1 MANQNLVY
9 LPRKLGRDAIFRCKL
24 TIESRYK
31 EIAEKI
37 HHYLNNDE
45 RALFFEQSPFEPE
58 DLPDGDVF
66 GTRHFAG
73 KSKIGLNDLE
83 AKISVQVQNETG
95 IDVEKLKMAS
105 LYFCCAVFGEGTK
118 KKTIKINPKY
128 LRLVDDLNRFNTY
141 PWGRIAYRVAVRCL
155 KKDLLGRY
163 THLTEAH
170 GRKEVDGTFLVGG
183 FVLPMQIL
191 AYECYPSVA
200 QRFAKRRDMNGL
212 MLPRMFQW
220 VTNTWPSNHAPSA
233 VDVSAAFGDCAI
245 DDCLGCLIPTPEEL
259 ISPYYTTGVF
269 VDSAPDAVIT
279 RVLELWRQ
287 GQTVICSE
295 HPLESPSIRHTSL
308 SPDGS
313 STRSAHAT
321 RSSSST
327 GSPICT
333 GPRVHFGLNPSRCPS
348 PLEHRFER
356 QLTALED
363 SVMSLRLEMRAGF
376 IETRA
381 SIRHIDMAFDELR
394 SSLTEQIRAGFAEIR
409 SHTPGVAEIRSSTPV
424 REDRYY
430 SIAYSRRRKRK
441 SSETDFGVDD
451 NMAREIGN
459 SSQEHPQPI
468 FEPDLPTIIEES
480 SEDIQVTPDAV
491 MSGGE
496 ATTSRDLF
504 QKGRKRIKLN
514 EGIGYNDS
522 TFIASWRFESEQK
535 RKKSCSKLSDYSDPL
550 WSNCWLEELESGKF
564 GSVTNDIKE
573 LLARRKKLLDS
584 HYGED
589 SSLPYRCSD
598 VQSKMVP
605 RTTETAE
612 PDVIDLDDNQE
623 DESNALVQKFATS
636 VQPPHLAGPVV
647 IIDLDDD
654 NGVRSE
660 NSTSPYMEVN
670 LNPSGKLLIKDFV
683 EQNFSRRQSSGVG
696 NVCMSGKTQSLEGKK
711 ASISGTDDDM
721 EMDESSEMS
730 DTNSDGLG
738 GIWNEMTVALE
749 CSKKVNE
756 VPDEYEAEGEIE
768 CLHNLILKDDIGD
781 VCRICGVIKRGIET
795 IIEYNFSK
803 STRSTR
809 THHYEGRT
817 SRDIEEVFP
826 DGFKPSGC
834 DFTAAEIYPHPRHKK
849 EMKPHQVEGFNF
861 LVSNLVV
868 ENPGGCIMAHAPGS
882 GKTFMIISFLQSFM
896 AKYPSA
902 RPLVVLPRGI
912 LAIWK
917 KEFIRWQ
924 VEDIP
929 LYDFYS
935 VKADSRAQQLEVL
948 KQWSEVRSILF
959 LGYKQ
964 FSSIVCDTD
973 NGKTAV
979 ACQEI
984 LLLCPSILILDE
996 GHTPRNQDTDVL
1008 TSLERVQTQRKVV
1021 LSGTLYQNHVKEVFN
1036 ILNLVRP
1043 RFLKMETSKA
1053 VKRRILGRAEIS
1065 TRRNLMKSG
1074 RENEFYELIEHT
1086 LLKDENYTRKV
1097 TVIQDL
1103 REMTKKV
1110 LHYYKGDNLDELPG
1124 LVDFSVFL
1132 HLSPWQQKE
1141 VKELTKL
1148 GRKFTINAQGSAI
1161 YAHPK
1166 LKALSQNSGV
1176 KDRID
1181 EGKIDT
1187 ILEKLDVRE
1196 GVKSKFYLNLLQLCA
1211 SNGEKLLVFSQY
1223 LLPLKFLERLTSKM
1237 KGYRI
1242 GIEMFMITGDSDV
1255 ETRES
1260 YMEKF
1265 NTSADAKVFFGSIK
1279 ACGEGISLVGASRII
1294 IFDVHLNPSV
1304 TRQAIGR
1311 AFRPGQVR
1319 KVYTYRLIASGSPEE
1334 ADHTTCF
1341 RKESV
1346 AKLWFEWDEFNGC
1359 QNLEMETVNVNDC
1372 GDLFLEMER
1381 LNEDVTAV
1389 FKR

>member
-1 MANQNLVY
+1 
-9 LPRKLGRDAIFRCKL
+9 
-24 TIESRYK
+24 
-31 EIAEKI
+31 
-37 HHYLNNDE
+37 
-45 RALFFEQSPFEPE
+45 
-58 DLPDGDVF
+58 
-66 GTRHFAG
+66 
-73 KSKIGLNDLE
+73 
-83 AKISVQVQNETG
+83 
-95 IDVEKLKMAS
+95 
-105 LYFCCAVFGEGTK
+105 
-118 KKTIKINPKY
+118 
-128 LRLVDDLNRFNTY
+128 
-141 PWGRIAYRVAVRCL
+141 
-155 KKDLLGRY
+155 
-163 THLTEAH
+163 
-170 GRKEVDGTFLVGG
+170 
-183 FVLPMQIL
+183 
-191 AYECYPSVA
+191 
-200 QRFAKRRDMNGL
+200 
-212 MLPRMFQW
+212 
-220 VTNTWPSNHAPSA
+220 
-233 VDVSAAFGDCAI
+233 
-245 DDCLGCLIPTPEEL
+245 
-259 ISPYYTTGVF
+259 
-269 VDSAPDAVIT
+269 
-279 RVLELWRQ
+279 
-287 GQTVICSE
+287 
-295 HPLESPSIRHTSL
+295 
-308 SPDGS
+308 
-313 STRSAHAT
+313 
-321 RSSSST
+321 
-327 GSPICT
+327 
-333 GPRVHFGLNPSRCPS
+333 
-348 PLEHRFER
+348 
-356 QLTALED
+356 
-363 SVMSLRLEMRAGF
+363 
-376 IETRA
+376 
-381 SIRHIDMAFDELR
+381 
-394 SSLTEQIRAGFAEIR
+394 
-409 SHTPGVAEIRSSTPV
+409 
-424 REDRYY
+424 
-430 SIAYSRRRKRK
+430 
-441 SSETDFGVDD
+441 
-451 NMAREIGN
+451 
-459 SSQEHPQPI
+459 
-468 FEPDLPTIIEES
+468 
-480 SEDIQVTPDAV
+480 

-504 QKGRKRIKLN
+504 QKGQKRIKLN

-522 TFIASWRFESEQK
+522 TFVASWQFESEQK

-550 WSNCWLEELESGKF
+550 WSNCWLKELDSGKF

-598 VQSKMVP
+598 VQNKMVP
-605 RTTETAE
+605 RTNETAE
-612 PDVIDLDDNQE
+612 PDVIDLDDDQE
-623 DESNALVQKFATS
+623 DESNASVQKFATS
-636 VQPPHLAGPVV
+636 VQPPNLAG
-647 IIDLDDD
+647 LDDD

-660 NSTSPYMEVN
+660 NFTSPYMEVN

-683 EQNFSRRQSSGVG
+683 EQNFARRQSSGEG
-696 NVCMSGKTQSLEGKK
+696 NVCMSAETQSLEGKS

-749 CSKKVNE
+749 CSKEVNE
-756 VPDEYEAEGEIE
+756 VPDEFEAEGEIE
-768 CLHNLILKDDIGD
+768 CQHTYILKDDIGD

-809 THHYEGRT
+809 TYHYEGRT

-929 LYDFYS
+929 MYDFYS

-973 NGKTAV
+973 NGKTVV

-1053 VKRRILGRAEIS
+1053 VKRCILSRAEIS
-1065 TRRNLMKSG
+1065 THRNLMKSG

-1086 LLKDENYTRKV
+1086 LLKDENYARKV

-1141 VKELTKL
+1141 VKELTRL

-1341 RKESV
+1341 RKESMT
-1346 AKLWFEWDEFNGC
+1346 KLWFEWDELNGR

-1372 GDLFLEMER
+1372 GDLFLEMEQ

>member
-1 MANQNLVY
+1 M
-9 LPRKLGRDAIFRCKL
+9 DAAA
-24 TIESRYK
+24 ERY
-31 EIAEKI
+31 
-37 HHYLNNDE
+37 N
-45 RALFFEQSPFEPE
+45 
-58 DLPDGDVF
+58 GD
-66 GTRHFAG
+66 
-73 KSKIGLNDLE
+73 
-83 AKISVQVQNETG
+83 
-95 IDVEKLKMAS
+95 AS
-105 LYFCCAVFGEGTK
+105 
-118 KKTIKINPKY
+118 
-128 LRLVDDLNRFNTY
+128 
-141 PWGRIAYRVAVRCL
+141 
-155 KKDLLGRY
+155 
-163 THLTEAH
+163 
-170 GRKEVDGTFLVGG
+170 
-183 FVLPMQIL
+183 
-191 AYECYPSVA
+191 
-200 QRFAKRRDMNGL
+200 AKRF
-212 MLPRMFQW
+212 PA
-220 VTNTWPSNHAPSA
+220 T
-233 VDVSAAFGDCAI
+233 
-245 DDCLGCLIPTPEEL
+245 
-259 ISPYYTTGVF
+259 
-269 VDSAPDAVIT
+269 
-279 RVLELWRQ
+279 
-287 GQTVICSE
+287 
-295 HPLESPSIRHTSL
+295 SPS
-308 SPDGS
+308 
-313 STRSAHAT
+313 
-321 RSSSST
+321 
-327 GSPICT
+327 
-333 GPRVHFGLNPSRCPS
+333 
-348 PLEHRFER
+348 
-356 QLTALED
+356 
-363 SVMSLRLEMRAGF
+363 
-376 IETRA
+376 
-381 SIRHIDMAFDELR
+381 
-394 SSLTEQIRAGFAEIR
+394 
-409 SHTPGVAEIRSSTPV
+409 
-424 REDRYY
+424 
-430 SIAYSRRRKRK
+430 
-441 SSETDFGVDD
+441 
-451 NMAREIGN
+451 
-459 SSQEHPQPI
+459 
-468 FEPDLPTIIEES
+468 
-480 SEDIQVTPDAV
+480 
-491 MSGGE
+491 
-496 ATTSRDLF
+496 DLF
-504 QKGRKRIKLN
+504 RKGRKRLKLS

-522 TFIASWRFESEQK
+522 TFTASWRFDAEQK
-535 RKKSCSKLSDYSDPL
+535 RKESCSKVLDYTDPL
-550 WSNCWLEELESGKF
+550 CSNNLLTELDSGKF
-564 GSVTNDIKE
+564 GSVTSDIKE
-573 LLARRKKLLDS
+573 LLARRRKLLAS
-584 HYGED
+584 YYGND
-589 SSLPYRCSD
+589 SSLPYMCFD
-598 VQSKMVP
+598 VQDKVAP
-605 RTTETAE
+605 RATETAA
-612 PDVIDLDDNQE
+612 PDVINLDDDQE
-623 DESNALVQKFATS
+623 DGSNAIVQRFTTS

-654 NGVRSE
+654 NEVRSE
-660 NSTSPYMEVN
+660 NFTSPYMEVN
-670 LNPSGKLLIKDFV
+670 LKPSGKLLMKDFLDKT
-683 EQNFSRRQSSGVG
+683 FSQHHSSGER
-696 NVCMSGKTQSLEGKK
+696 NARISGKTPLLLEDKNV
-711 ASISGTDDDM
+711 SIFGTDDDM
-721 EMDESSEMS
+721 EMDENSEMS

-738 GIWNEMTVALE
+738 DIWNEMTVALE
-749 CSKKVNE
+749 CSKEANE
-756 VPDEYEAEGEIE
+756 VPDEHEAESEIE
-768 CLHNLILKDDIGD
+768 CQHTFILKDDIGD

-809 THHYEGRT
+809 TYHYEGRT
-817 SRDIEEVFP
+817 SRDIEDILP

-861 LVSNLVV
+861 LVSNLVA

-902 RPLVVLPRGI
+902 RPLVILPRGI

-917 KEFIRWQ
+917 KEFLRWQ

-979 ACQEI
+979 ACQQI
-984 LLLCPSILILDE
+984 LLICPSILILDE

-1053 VKRRILGRAEIS
+1053 VKRRILSRAEIS

-1132 HLSPWQQKE
+1132 QLSPWQQKE
-1141 VKELTKL
+1141 VKELKRL
-1148 GRKFTINAQGSAI
+1148 GRKFKINAQGSAI

-1181 EGKIDT
+1181 EAKIDT

-1211 SNGEKLLVFSQY
+1211 SNSEKLLVFSQY
-1223 LLPLKFLERLTSKM
+1223 LLPLKFLERLTYKM

-1242 GIEMFMITGDSDV
+1242 GIEMFMITGDSDA

-1265 NTSADAKVFFGSIK
+1265 NTSADARVFFGSIK

-1294 IFDVHLNPSV
+1294 ILDVHLNPSV

-1334 ADHTTCF
+1334 ADHSTCF
-1341 RKESV
+1341 RKESI
-1346 AKLWFEWDEFNGC
+1346 AKLWFEWDEFNGH

-1372 GDLFLEMER
+1372 GDMFLEMER